1 MNMKVDGA
9 RKIVKNSFQKACTA
23 RFAVS

>member
-1 MNMKVDGA
+1 MKVDGA